1 MKEAK
6 KKVFWALF
14 SLLLAG
20 LSIWA
25 VMSQSKTMSLTKLW
39 ESLREADPKW
49 IFAAV
54 LCMLGFIYF
63 EGAALLVIVRAS
75 GYRQNQFSGLV
86 YSASD
91 IYFSAI
97 TPSASGGQPASAY
110 FMMKDGIPAGVTTAA
125 LIVNLIMYTLAILV
139 IGVLSVILDA
149 HVFLNFKLFPS
160 KVLIIAGLM
169 VLTGLLFGFFMLL
182 KHGRALF
189 RVVNKIMVFLH
200 KHHLLHHLEKKQKK
214 LDKVVE
220 DYESCVSVT
229 AGKTKALVLAFIFNL
244 IQRLS
249 QILVSVMVYNA
260 FYGPSKASVTVFV
273 TQSMATIGS
282 NCVPVPGAMGIA
294 DYLMLDGFK
303 DILEAENAIH
313 LEMMSRGI
321 SFYICIV
328 ISGLTT
334 ILGYLIFKNKGR
346 VKDK

>member
-1 MKEAK
+1 VKDAK
-6 KKVFWALF
+6 KKIFWALF

-25 VMSQSKTMSLTKLW
+25 VMSQSKTMSIPKLW
-39 ESLREADPKW
+39 ESLKTADPKW

-75 GYRQNQFSGLV
+75 GYKQGQFSGLV

-125 LIVNLIMYTLAILV
+125 LIVNLIMYTLAILA
-139 IGVLSVILDA
+139 IGLVSVILDA
-149 HVFLNFKLFPS
+149 SVFLNFKAFPS
-160 KVLIIAGLM
+160 KVLIIAGLV
-169 VLTGLLFGFFMLL
+169 VLSGLLFGFFMLL
-182 KHGRALF
+182 RHGKALF
-189 RVVNKIMVFLH
+189 RVINKIMVFLH

-214 LDKVVE
+214 LDKVIE
-220 DYESCVSVT
+220 DYENCVSMT
-229 AGKTKALVLAFIFNL
+229 AGKTKALFVAFIFNV

-260 FYGPSKASVTVFV
+260 FYGPGKGSIKVFV

-282 NCVPVPGAMGIA
+282 NCVPIPGAMGVA

-303 DILEAENAIH
+303 DLLNAEQAIH

-321 SFYICIV
+321 SFYICII

-334 ILGYLIFKNKGR
+334 ILGYLVFKNKI
-346 VKDK
+346 KDKDK

>member
-14 SLLLAG
+14 SLILAG

-25 VMSQSKTMSLTKLW
+25 VMSQSKTMSILKLW
-39 ESLREADPKW
+39 KSLRDADLKW

-63 EGAALLVIVRAS
+63 EGAALLVIVRAA

-125 LIVNLIMYTLAILV
+125 LIVNLIMYTMAILS
-139 IGVLSVILDA
+139 IGVVSVLMDA
-149 HVFLNFKLFPS
+149 HVFLNFKLPS
-160 KVLIIAGLM
+160 KILIIAGLV

-182 KHGRALF
+182 RHGRALF
-189 RVVNKIMVFLH
+189 RVVSRIMEFLH
-200 KHHLLHHLEKKQKK
+200 KHHLLHHLERKQKK
-214 LDKVVE
+214 LDKVIE
-220 DYESCVSVT
+220 DYENCVSVT
-229 AGKTKALVLAFIFNL
+229 AGKTKALVLAFIFNV

-260 FYGPSKASVTVFV
+260 FYGTGRASVRVFV

-282 NCVPVPGAMGIA
+282 NCIPVPGAMGVA

-303 DILEAENAIH
+303 DLLEQEQAIH

-334 ILGYLIFKNKGR
+334 ILGYLIFKNKRQGNR
-346 VKDK
+346 

>member
-1 MKEAK
+1 
-6 KKVFWALF
+6 V
-14 SLLLAG
+14 
-20 LSIWA
+20 
-25 VMSQSKTMSLTKLW
+25 
-39 ESLREADPKW
+39 
-49 IFAAV
+49 
-54 LCMLGFIYF
+54 
-63 EGAALLVIVRAS
+63 
-75 GYRQNQFSGLV
+75 
-86 YSASD
+86 
-91 IYFSAI
+91 
-97 TPSASGGQPASAY
+97 
-110 FMMKDGIPAGVTTAA
+110 
-125 LIVNLIMYTLAILV
+125 
-139 IGVLSVILDA
+139 
-149 HVFLNFKLFPS
+149 
-160 KVLIIAGLM
+160 